1 MKDYWND
8 KVPVKKLNKKKISIT
23 IYILIL
29 IIVLIVLFCL
39 YISSQ
44 DARNWIDKNILRK
57 EINQNNVSTIDL
69 DSENNYKIYAY
80 DKNIAVLNHNTL
92 KIYNDNGKEEKS
104 LDVQINN
111 AIFKS
116 NNKFL
121 VIAEEKGQEVYV
133 ISGTEILWKGQVD
146 GNISQIHVNKNGYV
160 AIVIT
165 DTSYK
170 TVINFYNP
178 NGERKFVTFLS
189 STRVVDTSISND
201 NKYLAIAEIDS
212 SGSYI
217 QSNVKIISIEKAND
231 KSNTG
236 LDDSITYIYKA
247 DANRLITNLR
257 YQDKNNLICK
267 YNDGIDLINNN
278 GNTSLVTIGDK
289 KTTFMSIKLSNNV
302 VSVEEKSSGLFT
314 ADSVVK
320 IMNTTNK
327 KENLYNAD
335 GVAKDIVTYDDIIG
349 LNFGTEIHFINTN
362 GWLIKKYIANQEIT
376 NVVLSGKIAGIIYRD
391 RIEIVNL

>member
-8 KVPVKKLNKKKISIT
+8 KIPVKKLNKKKVSITVYISILV
-23 IYILIL
+23 IAL
-29 IIVLIVLFCL
+29 IILFCL

-44 DARNWIDKNILRK
+44 NVRDWVDKNILRK
-57 EINQNNVSTIDL
+57 EINQNSVSTIDL

-104 LDVQINN
+104 LDVQVNN

-116 NNKFL
+116 NNRFL
-121 VIAEEKGQEVYV
+121 AVAEEKGQAVYL
-133 ISGTEILWKGQVD
+133 ISGTEILWKGEVD
-146 GNISQIHVNKNGYV
+146 GNISQIHVNKNGYMAV
-160 AIVIT
+160 VIT

-178 NGERKFVTFLS
+178 NGEKKFVTFLK

-217 QSNVKIISIEKAND
+217 QSNVKVISIEKASD
-231 KSNTG
+231 KNSTG

-257 YQDKNNLICK
+257 YQEKNNLVCM
-267 YNDGIDLINNN
+267 YNDGIDLISNEQNSN
-278 GNTSLVTIGDK
+278 LVSTSNK
-289 KTTFMSIKLSNNV
+289 KMTFMSVKLTNNV
-302 VSVEEKSSGLFT
+302 VTVEEKSSGLFT
-314 ADSVVK
+314 ADSVIQIV
-320 IMNTTNK
+320 NTSNK
-327 KENLYNAD
+327 KENIYKAE
-335 GVAKDIVTYDDIIG
+335 GVAKDIITYDDIIG

-362 GWLIKKYIANQEIT
+362 GWLVKKYIASQEIT
-376 NVVLSGKIAGIIYRD
+376 NVVLSNKIAGIIYRD
-391 RIEIVNL
+391 KVEIINL